1 MKFYTKLA
9 LTNIK
14 NNRKIYIPYLMTCI
28 FTVCLHYI
36 VACLAVNKGIAGHD
50 TITSFMN
57 MGRMVIVVFSFIF
70 LLYTNSFIIKRR
82 KKEIGV
88 YNVLGMEKKHIM
100 IMVFIETIM
109 ISFITLL
116 IGIGLGIIL
125 TQLMYMV
132 LTYIVQL
139 TSGFVFEIPVS
150 SLMQTV
156 VVFCIIFIV
165 SLLFNL
171 FQVKVSN
178 PIELMKGGHFGEKEP
193 KTKILM
199 TIIGFI
205 CLGFGYYLAISIED
219 PMTAIMIFFGA
230 VILVMVGTYCLFTAG
245 SIAILKLLKRNKRF
259 YYQTKHFTSV
269 SGMIYRMKQNAVG
282 LANICILCTCVLVT
296 LSSTICLYAG
306 IEDSVDK
313 QCPSDFY
320 FIDYNPST
328 NNILEIAK
336 LAAKQANINYD
347 ELYQLHY
354 YDLFGYKQDNGYI
367 ELDRNKIDSINYY
380 NLTSINIINEE
391 DYNKA
396 FHQNTKLKDD
406 EVVLY
411 SNYDFKENE
420 ILLADMKYNIVGRF
434 DNEDVMMNSAYAPS
448 NLAIVVN
455 QNAYNTL
462 SQMNQ
467 LDGSV
472 EKLGIIVN
480 AKNVTSE
487 QWQHMEKVMNDK
499 LNHNGYM
506 CSNKETLKET
516 NYEAYGG
523 LMFIGIFLSI
533 MFMMA
538 AILIIYYK
546 QLTEGYEDKQRFE
559 ILQNVGMSQKEVKQT
574 IRSQVLIF
582 FFLPLIV
589 AIIHVAFAYPLMVNV
604 LNAFLMGNS
613 RTYFMCI
620 VGCIFGLI
628 VIYSLV
634 YTLTAKIY
642 YQIVKH

>member
-1 MKFYTKLA
+1 
-9 LTNIK
+9 
-14 NNRKIYIPYLMTCI
+14 
-28 FTVCLHYI
+28 
-36 VACLAVNKGIAGHD
+36 
-50 TITSFMN
+50 
-57 MGRMVIVVFSFIF
+57 
-70 LLYTNSFIIKRR
+70 
-82 KKEIGV
+82 
-88 YNVLGMEKKHIM
+88 
-100 IMVFIETIM
+100 
-109 ISFITLL
+109 
-116 IGIGLGIIL
+116 
-125 TQLMYMV
+125 
-132 LTYIVQL
+132 
-139 TSGFVFEIPVS
+139 
-150 SLMQTV
+150 MQ
-156 VVFCIIFIV
+156 I
-165 SLLFNL
+165 
-171 FQVKVSN
+171 
-178 PIELMKGGHFGEKEP
+178 H
-193 KTKILM
+193 
-199 TIIGFI
+199 
-205 CLGFGYYLAISIED
+205 
-219 PMTAIMIFFGA
+219 
-230 VILVMVGTYCLFTAG
+230 
-245 SIAILKLLKRNKRF
+245 
-259 YYQTKHFTSV
+259 
-269 SGMIYRMKQNAVG
+269 
-282 LANICILCTCVLVT
+282 
-296 LSSTICLYAG
+296 
-306 IEDSVDK
+306 
-313 QCPSDFY
+313 
-320 FIDYNPST
+320 
-328 NNILEIAK
+328 
-336 LAAKQANINYD
+336 
-347 ELYQLHY
+347 
-354 YDLFGYKQDNGYI
+354 
-367 ELDRNKIDSINYY
+367 
-380 NLTSINIINEE
+380 
-391 DYNKA
+391 KA